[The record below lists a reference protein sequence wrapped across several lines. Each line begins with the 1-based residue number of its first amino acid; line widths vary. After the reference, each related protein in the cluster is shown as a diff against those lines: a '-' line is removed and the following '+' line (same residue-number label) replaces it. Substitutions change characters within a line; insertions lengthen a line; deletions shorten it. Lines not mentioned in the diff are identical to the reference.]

1 MVNFISNAMN
11 EGNFCI
17 GIFSDL
23 KKAFDV
29 CNHEIL
35 YTKLKSKGVTGK
47 TLEWFMSY
55 LSGRSQIVEVNG
67 FKLTQESIGMSVT
80 VYEV

>member
-55 LSGRSQIVEVNG
+55 LSGSQIVEVNG
-67 FKLTQESIGMSVT
+67 FKLTQESIDMSVI
-80 VYEV
+80 